1 LGRLLVQHSCRP
13 KLQSSAFI
21 EAPDKSKTKS
31 GFATHSITIA
41 DKLLR
46 MNADASNSVVKL
58 LDSGQQN
65 FNSLANV
72 ASGVGANLNIAA

>member
-1 LGRLLVQHSCRP
+1 MDPAAIAMALIAAQQG
-13 KLQSSAFI
+13 LQQA
-21 EAPDKSKTKS
+21 
-31 GFATHSITIA
+31 TIA

-58 LDSGQQN
+58 LDSAQPN

>member
-1 LGRLLVQHSCRP
+1 MNPAAIAMALIAAQQG
-13 KLQSSAFI
+13 LQQ
-21 EAPDKSKTKS
+21 T
-31 GFATHSITIA
+31 TIA
-41 DKLLR
+41 DKILR

-72 ASGVGANLNIAA
+72 ASGVGANVKIAA

>member
-1 LGRLLVQHSCRP
+1 MALIAAQQG
-13 KLQSSAFI
+13 LQQ
-21 EAPDKSKTKS
+21 T
-31 GFATHSITIA
+31 TIA
-41 DKLLR
+41 DKMLR

>member
-1 LGRLLVQHSCRP
+1 MDPAAIAMALIAAQQG
-13 KLQSSAFI
+13 LQQ
-21 EAPDKSKTKS
+21 T
-31 GFATHSITIA
+31 TIA

>member
-1 LGRLLVQHSCRP
+1 MDPTAIAMALIAAQQG
-13 KLQSSAFI
+13 LQQ
-21 EAPDKSKTKS
+21 T
-31 GFATHSITIA
+31 TIA
-41 DKLLR
+41 DKMLR

>member
-1 LGRLLVQHSCRP
+1 MDPAAIAMALIAAQQG
-13 KLQSSAFI
+13 LQQ
-21 EAPDKSKTKS
+21 T
-31 GFATHSITIA
+31 TIA
-41 DKLLR
+41 DRLLR

>member
-1 LGRLLVQHSCRP
+1 MDPAAIAMALIAAQQG
-13 KLQSSAFI
+13 LQQ
-21 EAPDKSKTKS
+21 T
-31 GFATHSITIA
+31 TIA
-41 DKLLR
+41 DKMLR

-72 ASGVGANLNIAA
+72 ASGVGANLNIGA

>member
-1 LGRLLVQHSCRP
+1 MDPAAIAMALIAAQQG
-13 KLQSSAFI
+13 LQQ
-21 EAPDKSKTKS
+21 T
-31 GFATHSITIA
+31 TIA
-41 DKLLR
+41 DKMLR

-72 ASGVGANLNIAA
+72 ASGVGANVNIAA

>member
-1 LGRLLVQHSCRP
+1 MDPAAIAMALIAAQQG
-13 KLQSSAFI
+13 LQQ
-21 EAPDKSKTKS
+21 T
-31 GFATHSITIA
+31 TIA
-41 DKLLR
+41 DKMLR

-65 FNSLANV
+65 FNSLANA

>member
-1 LGRLLVQHSCRP
+1 MDPAAIAMALIAAQQG
-13 KLQSSAFI
+13 LQQ
-21 EAPDKSKTKS
+21 T
-31 GFATHSITIA
+31 TIA
-41 DKLLR
+41 DKILR

-72 ASGVGANLNIAA
+72 ASGVGANVNIAA

>member
-1 LGRLLVQHSCRP
+1 MDPAAIAMALIAAQQG
-13 KLQSSAFI
+13 LQQ
-21 EAPDKSKTKS
+21 T
-31 GFATHSITIA
+31 TIA
-41 DKLLR
+41 DKILR

>member
-1 LGRLLVQHSCRP
+1 MDPAAIAMALIAAQQG
-13 KLQSSAFI
+13 LQQ
-21 EAPDKSKTKS
+21 T
-31 GFATHSITIA
+31 TIA
-41 DKLLR
+41 DKMLR
-46 MNADASNSVVKL
+46 MNADAYNSVVKL

>member
-1 LGRLLVQHSCRP
+1 MDPAAIAMALIAAQQG
-13 KLQSSAFI
+13 LQQ
-21 EAPDKSKTKS
+21 T
-31 GFATHSITIA
+31 TIA
-41 DKLLR
+41 DKMLR

>member
-1 LGRLLVQHSCRP
+1 MDPAAIAMALIAAQQG
-13 KLQSSAFI
+13 LQQ
-21 EAPDKSKTKS
+21 T
-31 GFATHSITIA
+31 TIA
-41 DKLLR
+41 DKMLR
-46 MNADASNSVVKL
+46 MNASNSVVKL

>member
-1 LGRLLVQHSCRP
+1 MDPTAIAMALIAAQQG
-13 KLQSSAFI
+13 LQQ
-21 EAPDKSKTKS
+21 T
-31 GFATHSITIA
+31 TIA
-41 DKLLR
+41 DKMLR

-58 LDSGQQN
+58 RDSGQQN

>member
-1 LGRLLVQHSCRP
+1 MDPAAIAMALIAAQQG
-13 KLQSSAFI
+13 LQQ
-21 EAPDKSKTKS
+21 T
-31 GFATHSITIA
+31 TIA
-41 DKLLR
+41 DRLLR

-72 ASGVGANLNIAA
+72 ASGVGANLNIAAWRRRAPST